1 MMKRIICCNL
11 LISRML
17 MASVLLFFSLTIYA
31 QKSQIDSLIKIEQQA
46 DSSLAISLQ
55 NMKKQGVEK
64 ILEIGDLTADSLISY
79 ARTYL
84 GTPHCMGGTTHKCI
98 DCSGLLYVTFKHFG
112 IDVPHNSD
120 ELAHYGKIIINADS
134 LQKGDLVFFIKTYN
148 SSKFITHSGIYL
160 GDGKFIHTS
169 ASRGVI
175 ISDLKQNYYKQH
187 FIFGTRIFL

>member
-1 MMKRIICCNL
+1 MMKRFSYFNL
-11 LISRML
+11 FISSLL
-17 MASVLLFFSLTIYA
+17 MIFILMFSTSVILA
-31 QKSQIDSLIKIEQQA
+31 QDYQIDSLIKIKQQS
-46 DSSLAISLQ
+46 DSLVAVSLE

-64 ILEIGDLTADSLISY
+64 VMKIDSLTADSLISY
-79 ARTYL
+79 AQTYL
-84 GTPHCMGGTTHKCI
+84 GTPHCMGGTTYKCI

-112 IDVPHNSD
+112 IKVPHNSD
-120 ELAHYGKIIINADS
+120 ALAHYGKIIANADS

-148 SSKFITHSGIYL
+148 TSKFITHSGIYI

-175 ISDLKQNYYKQH
+175 ISDLKQNYYIHH